1 MELACIQRGSSA
13 AVALP
18 PRRSPPGEGGSD
30 RDLSLSGVGALERV
44 VIRLYAARLTFNVF
58 RYLLVVFIQQVAIIL
73 TVISEH

>member
-1 MELACIQRGSSA
+1 MHPAGIQRGGCA
-13 AVALP
+13 AAP
-18 PRRSPPGEGGSD
+18 TEPSGGGGGSD

-44 VIRLYAARLTFNVF
+44 VICLYAARLTFNVF

>member
-1 MELACIQRGSSA
+1 MHPAGIQRGGCAAAPTESS
-13 AVALP
+13 
-18 PRRSPPGEGGSD
+18 GGGGSD

>member
-1 MELACIQRGSSA
+1 MHPAGIQRGGCA
-13 AVALP
+13 AAP
-18 PRRSPPGEGGSD
+18 TEPSGGGSD

>member
-18 PRRSPPGEGGSD
+18 LRRSPPGGGSD

-44 VIRLYAARLTFNVF
+44 VICLYAARLTFNVF

>member
-1 MELACIQRGSSA
+1 MHPAGIQRGGCA
-13 AVALP
+13 AAPTEPSGGPDRAL
-18 PRRSPPGEGGSD
+18 
-30 RDLSLSGVGALERV
+30 LLFGVGALEWV